1 MFYLFTGCF
10 LSATILPFASEGF
23 IIVALIKGMDPVI
36 CFLSASAGNCLGST
50 ATYFMGVM
58 CDNYIIK
65 KYFSVDKN
73 NSAIKK
79 AIERVNK
86 YKSPILL
93 LSWIPGIGD
102 PIVLAS
108 GIIGIRLRDF
118 IIYTYSGRIVR
129 YIVMIAGFKWI
140 W

>member
-1 MFYLFTGCF
+1 MFYLFMGCF
-10 LSATILPFASEGF
+10 LSATIIPFASEGF
-23 IIVALIKGMDPVI
+23 IIVALIKGMNPVW

-50 ATYFMGVM
+50 ATYYMGVL

-65 KYFSVDKN
+65 KYVSVDKN
-73 NSAIKK
+73 NGSIKK
-79 AIERVNK
+79 AIERVIK
-86 YKSPILL
+86 YKSPVLL
-93 LSWIPGIGD
+93 LSWLPVVGD

-108 GIIGIRLRDF
+108 GIIGINLKDF
-118 IIYTYSGRIVR
+118 IIYTYTGRILR